1 MFMVI
6 KETKSDLFFVESAIL
21 LESGLVND
29 MDKVLCVTA
38 PSEVRIERAM
48 KRDGV
53 TREEVEKR
61 MLFQVCDERR
71 LFKSDY
77 VVDTNQNLDD
87 TKTQLFE
94 IINRIK

>member
-1 MFMVI
+1 
-6 KETKSDLFFVESAIL
+6 
-21 LESGLVND
+21 
-29 MDKVLCVTA
+29 
-38 PSEVRIERAM
+38 M